1 MGEPM
6 QIGRYVLHGEIASG
20 GMASV
25 HYGRLVGAAGFAKV
39 VAIKRLHRSLAHNE
53 SFKNMIV
60 EEGRLAARVRHPN
73 VVPPLDVLAEGGELL
88 LVMEY
93 VHGESLSRL
102 MRRAVNTSEP
112 IPLAVGAAI
121 MSNVLHGLHAAHE
134 AKDESGK
141 PLDIV
146 HRDISPQNVIV
157 GVDGVA
163 RVIDFGIAKA
173 VTSEGNTTAGMI
185 KGKVPYL
192 APEQLEG
199 DPATRRTD
207 IYAASVVFWEL
218 LAGKRLFEGADD
230 GEVLRNIM
238 AMEVPPPSSRN
249 GAVPRA
255 VDDVVL
261 RGLAR
266 SPSDRFATAR
276 EMAVALEAA
285 VHLATATVVGA
296 WAERLAAD
304 ALADRAK
311 LLAEVEG
318 ATSVPGKKIEVGE
331 ETIAPKKLRTQR
343 LAKDPPP
350 KGSVPPPPMPRKASV
365 PPPPP
370 PKRASMPSVP
380 LVAAP
385 PRPPIEPAP
394 PPIPPPPP
402 IPAPPVPL
410 PAPPPP
416 PPSPEVA
423 PTVRPSRV
431 PKAKGELGHAIASA
445 PHAPPKPSAAPP
457 VEVRTIIYE
466 PPPMPE
472 PEFVAGVR
480 PLAPSSPP
488 TAPAAARS
496 PAELPIPAPSAP
508 VADPSSPPIAPGRGS
523 EVEWIK
529 DQPPPPAPRK
539 SRVRIF
545 FGYLAGFILFAL
557 VIAWF
562 FAPAIARAWIVTSAT
577 ERGLVVTIERVDV
590 SRKLVHLVDVKV
602 ESKELPGV
610 ALRTGTL
617 DIHLKWFVPD
627 RVVIDDAELVL
638 EGSFAEMGALFERYR
653 ASHRETIERAVGSI
667 RDVEVVSGRVDWR
680 SIIGPGTSALVEN
693 VALNVTRKGN
703 RKLGDD
709 YKISAPLF
717 GMKLGTASAGPWFV
731 EVDRQGIVQRIVF
744 RFDPS
749 GMYPGIV
756 TRTASDDGSLALT
769 FAIPPTRFVDLRF
782 PGAVIGGGI
791 SNQTRLEARG
801 ELQIVKGDKSR
812 DLLSRVVFGLGN
824 VNVFPSGPP
833 VDLSLD
839 FPPTG
844 DIAKP
849 IPLAATLSLAPD
861 DPSGGVTAA
870 VTTAPLTGT
879 FDLTG
884 RVAKIDLAGKTP
896 PIPCAPAA
904 GTKPTKAS
912 AGLSTGLAATI
923 VLSFEEI
930 GSSKL
935 SFTPSSPCV
944 PKLK

>member
-1 MGEPM
+1 
-6 QIGRYVLHGEIASG
+6 
-20 GMASV
+20 MAAV
-25 HYGRLVGAAGFAKV
+25 HYGRLVGPQGFAKV

-102 MRRAVNTSEP
+102 MRRAAGGGET

-134 AKDESGK
+134 AKDETGK

-173 VTSEGNTTAGMI
+173 VTTEGNTTAGMI

-192 APEQLEG
+192 SPEQLEG

-207 IYAASVVFWEL
+207 LYAASVVFWEV
-218 LAGKRLFEGADD
+218 LAGRRLFEGSDD

-238 AMEVPPPSSRN
+238 SMTVPPPSTYNSS
-249 GAVPRA
+249 VPRA

-266 SPSDRFATAR
+266 KPEDRFPTTR
-276 EMAVALEAA
+276 EMAVALEEA

-296 WAERLAAD
+296 WAERLAVD
-304 ALADRAK
+304 ALAERTK
-311 LLAEVEG
+311 QLAEVES
-318 ATSVPGKKIEVGE
+318 ADSAPGKKPEPAVGE
-331 ETIAPKKLRTQR
+331 ETVAPSKMKGTQR
-343 LAKDPPP
+343 LGQPPSLPPP
-350 KGSVPPPPMPRKASV
+350 LPKMASV

-370 PKRASMPSVP
+370 PKRASMPSAPLIAVP
-380 LVAAP
+380 P
-385 PRPPIEPAP
+385 MRPAP
-394 PPIPPPPP
+394 EPVAPSVPPPPM
-402 IPAPPVPL
+402 

-416 PPSPEVA
+416 TMAMPAPIAAPEVA
-423 PTVRPSRV
+423 PTARPSRV
-431 PKAKGELGHAIASA
+431 PRAKGDLGHSIASA
-445 PHAPPKPSAAPP
+445 PHAPKPSTAQP

-472 PEFVAGVR
+472 AEFVAGVR
-480 PLAPSSPP
+480 PISQNPSSPALEK
-488 TAPAAARS
+488 APV
-496 PAELPIPAPSAP
+496 PAPSMPA
-508 VADPSSPPIAPGRGS
+508 VDPSSPVVAPGRGS
-523 EVEWIK
+523 QVDWIK
-529 DQPPPPAPRK
+529 EQRPPPAPRR
-539 SRVRIF
+539 SRLKVF
-545 FGYLAGFILFAL
+545 FGYLAGFIAFAL
-557 VIAWF
+557 ILAWF
-562 FAPAIARAWIVTSAT
+562 FAPALVRAWIVTSAAD
-577 ERGLVVTIERVDV
+577 RGIVVTIERVDV
-590 SRKLVHLVDVKV
+590 SRKQVHLLDVKA
-602 ESKELPGV
+602 ESKDLPGV
-610 ALRTGTL
+610 ALRAGTL
-617 DIHLKWFVPD
+617 DINLRWLRPD
-627 RVVIDDAELVL
+627 KVVFDDAELTL
-638 EGSFAEMGALFERYR
+638 EGSFTEIATRLDKYKLAQQVK
-653 ASHRETIERAVGSI
+653 IDQAVGGLREI
-667 RDVEVVSGRVDWR
+667 EVISGRVDWR
-680 SIIGPGTSALVEN
+680 SILGPGTSALVEN
-693 VALNVTRKGN
+693 VAVDIVRKGN
-703 RKLGDD
+703 RPIGDD

-717 GMKLGTASAGPWFV
+717 GMKLGEAPVGPWIV
-731 EVDRQGIVQRIVF
+731 EVDRQGIVQRTIL

-769 FAIPPTRFVDLRF
+769 FAIPPTRLLDLRF
-782 PGAVIGGGI
+782 PASVIGG
-791 SNQTRLEARG
+791 SVVPQSRLEARG

-812 DLLSRVVFGLGN
+812 DVLSHLVFGLAN
-824 VNVFPSGPP
+824 VHVFPNGPP

-844 DIAKP
+844 DVSKP
-849 IPLAATLSLAPD
+849 IPLSATLALAPD
-861 DPSGGVTAA
+861 DPNGGGTTA
-870 VTTAPLTGT
+870 VTSAPLTGT

-884 RVAKIDLAGKTP
+884 RAARIELSGKTP
-896 PIPCAPAA
+896 PIACAPPA
-904 GTKPTKAS
+904 GPKPAIPLPKGAS
-912 AGLSTGLAATI
+912 LSATGLATSI
-923 VLSFEEI
+923 VLSFENM
-930 GSSKL
+930 STSKL
-935 SFTPSSPCV
+935 SFTPAGTCV